1 MQGKE
6 HTMQNA
12 LEHITQL
19 LGVSLVHF
27 IGAFA
32 LLLVGWLFALAVSG
46 IVRRALHH
54 TRLDNRLVGW
64 LFKKQEADRP
74 IPVEQWVAS
83 GVFYL
88 IMLFVLVGFFQQL
101 QLQQVSE
108 PINRLLNQLFE
119 FAPRLLS
126 AGLLLAMAWVVA
138 TVLRQAT
145 LGLARV
151 AKFQEQLAAQAG
163 LQSSS
168 LPKALAESAYWFVF
182 LLFLPG
188 VLNALNLDGLLQPIQ
203 NVTEKILGFLPNAAT
218 AVVILAVGWFVAR
231 IAQGAAGNLLAALG
245 TDTLSEKVGLSP
257 ALGGKKLSGVLG
269 SVTCGLLF
277 IPAIVAALDALALEA
292 LAKPVSGMLN
302 RMLEAVPLLFAALL
316 VLTVAYIGG
325 KVASGWVST
334 TLANTGFDDIL
345 AKLGLSKRVHQEG
358 ARTPSR
364 IVGILALA
372 GILLFAVTESA
383 QMLGLTALADL
394 TTQFMSLAG
403 RILLGIVMFGVGLY
417 LANAA
422 ASTILASAAVQPNV
436 LAAAARFAILSL
448 SAAMSL
454 TQMGLGEDIVK
465 LAFGLLLAA
474 IAAALAIAFGL
485 GGRDVAARHLDTWVG
500 TASPFAPKRSNPSQR
515 SERT

>member
-1 MQGKE
+1 
-6 HTMQNA
+6 MQNT

-19 LGVSLVHF
+19 LGVSLIHF
-27 IGAFA
+27 VGAFA
-32 LLLVGWLFALAVSG
+32 LLLVGWMFALVVSG
-46 IVRRALHH
+46 GVRRALHH
-54 TRLDNRLVGW
+54 TQLDNRLAGR
-64 LFKKQEADRP
+64 LFSGQEAGRP
-74 IPVEQWVAS
+74 IPIEQWTAS

-126 AGLLLAMAWVVA
+126 AAVLLAVAWFVA
-138 TVLRQAT
+138 TMLRRAT
-145 LGLARV
+145 LGLTRV
-151 AKFQEQLAAQAG
+151 AKLQGLLATQAG
-163 LQSSS
+163 PQSAS
-168 LPKALAESAYWFVF
+168 LPKALAESAYWLVF
-182 LLFLPG
+182 LLFLPA

-245 TDTLSEKVGLSP
+245 ADTLSDKVGLTP
-257 ALGGKKLSGVLG
+257 ALGGKRLSGILG
-269 SVTCGLLF
+269 WVTCGLIL

-292 LAKPVSGMLN
+292 LVRPVSEMLN
-302 RMLEAVPLLFAALL
+302 RILAAVPLLLVALL
-316 VLTVAYIGG
+316 VLTVAYVGG
-325 KVASGWVST
+325 KVAAGWIST
-334 TLANTGFDDIL
+334 TLANAGFDDIL
-345 AKLGLSKRVHQEG
+345 IRLGLSKRAHRDD

-364 IVGILALA
+364 IVGILTLA

-383 QMLGLTALADL
+383 QLLGLAALADL
-394 TTQFMSLAG
+394 TTQFTFFAG
-403 RILLGIVMFGVGLY
+403 RILLGLMMFGVGLY

-422 ASTILASAAVQPNV
+422 AATILASAAVQPNV

-454 TQMGLGEDIVK
+454 TQMGLGEAIVK

-474 IAAALAIAFGL
+474 VAAAAAIAFGL
-485 GGRDVAARHLDTWVG
+485 GGRDVAARQLESWMR
-500 TASPFAPKRSNPSQR
+500 SMAPDSKKP
-515 SERT
+515 

>member
-1 MQGKE
+1 
-6 HTMQNA
+6 MQNA

-32 LLLVGWLFALAVSG
+32 LLLVGWVVALAVSS
-46 IVRRALHH
+46 IVQRALHH
-54 TRLDNRLVGW
+54 TQLDNWLAAR
-64 LFKKQEADRP
+64 LFKEQETARQ
-74 IPVEQWVAS
+74 IPVEKWLS
-83 GVFYL
+83 RGVFYL
-88 IMLFVLVGFFQQL
+88 IMLFVLVGFLQQL
-101 QLQQVSE
+101 QLEQVSE

-126 AGLLLAMAWVVA
+126 AGLLLVVAWVVA
-138 TVLRQAT
+138 TVLRQT
-145 LGLARV
+145 TMGFARV

-163 LQSSS
+163 LHSAS
-168 LPKALAESAYWFVF
+168 LPKALADSAYWLVF
-182 LLFLPG
+182 LLFLPA

-203 NVTEKILGFLPNAAT
+203 NVTEKILGFLPNVAT
-218 AVVILAVGWFVAR
+218 AGVILAVGWFVAR
-231 IAQGAAGNLLAALG
+231 IAQGAVNNLLAALG
-245 TDTLSEKVGLSP
+245 ADALSERVGLAP
-257 ALGGKKLSGVLG
+257 ALGKKKLSGVLG

-292 LAKPVSGMLN
+292 LARPVSAMLN
-302 RMLEAVPLLFAALL
+302 RILEALPLLFAALL
-316 VLTVAYIGG
+316 VLTIAYIGG
-325 KVASGWVST
+325 KIASGWISAA
-334 TLANTGFDDIL
+334 LENMGFDDIL
-345 AKLGLSKRVHQEG
+345 AKLGLSKHAHQEG
-358 ARTPSR
+358 VRTPSC
-364 IVGILALA
+364 IVGILTLA

-383 QMLGLTALADL
+383 QLLGLTALADL
-394 TTQFMSLAG
+394 TTQLMSFAG
-403 RILLGIVMFGVGLY
+403 RILVGIMMFGVGLY

-474 IAAALAIAFGL
+474 IAAAIAIAFGL
-485 GGRDVAARHLDTWVG
+485 GGRDVAARQLGAWVQSM
-500 TASPFAPKRSNPSQR
+500 TSSKEP
-515 SERT
+515 